1 MPLQL
6 PDIARIIKSLIPEN
20 LSTKVYVKP
29 TTNGYNVIE
38 LINKKINYTTA
49 YSVHD
54 VIDETILKDIDHYIE
69 RVQSMEYLQNIIN
82 TLKTADTTIK
92 HKHDFYHK
100 RLDFT
105 RSFDN
110 RQYALIQTEKNLAL
124 IWVANI
130 QTMDKKPLTC
140 DIVLKQWPHTYPK
153 RKIAK
158 ELKQILG
165 DTQSKTLEELTTV
178 Q

>member
-6 PDIARIIKSLIPEN
+6 PDIARIIKGLIPEN
-20 LSTKVYVKP
+20 LNTKVYVKP
-29 TTNGYNVIE
+29 TANGYNIIE

-49 YSVHD
+49 YTIHD

-69 RVQSMEYLQNIIN
+69 RVQSMEYLQDIVD
-82 TLKTADTTIK
+82 TLKTTDTTIK

-105 RSFDN
+105 RNLDN
-110 RQYALIQTEKNLAL
+110 RHYALIQTEKHLVLVWGAT
-124 IWVANI
+124 I
-130 QTMDKKPLTC
+130 QTIDKEPLTC
-140 DIVLKQWPHTYPK
+140 DIVLEQWPHTYPK

-158 ELKQILG
+158 ELKQTLD
-165 DTQSKTLEELTTV
+165 DTQSKTFEELTTI

>member
-6 PDIARIIKSLIPEN
+6 QDITRIIKGLIPEN

-29 TTNGYNVIE
+29 TTNGYNIIE
-38 LINKKINYTTA
+38 LINKKVNYTTA
-49 YSVHD
+49 YSVYD
-54 VIDETILKDIDHYIE
+54 VIDETILKDIDCYIE
-69 RVQSMEYLQNIIN
+69 RVRSMEYLQDIVD

-105 RSFDN
+105 RSLDN
-110 RQYALIQTEKNLAL
+110 RQYALIQTENYLDLVWTAK
-124 IWVANI
+124 I
-130 QTMDKKPLTC
+130 QTINKEPLTC
-140 DIVLKQWPHTYPK
+140 DIVLEQWPHKYPK

-158 ELKQILG
+158 ELKQVL
-165 DTQSKTLEELTTV
+165 DNAQTKPLDELTTI

>member
-6 PDIARIIKSLIPEN
+6 PDIARIIKGLIPEN

-29 TTNGYNVIE
+29 TANGYNIIKLV
-38 LINKKINYTTA
+38 NKKINYTTA

-69 RVQSMEYLQNIIN
+69 RVQSMEYLQDIID

-100 RLDFT
+100 RLNFM
-105 RSFDN
+105 RSHDN
-110 RQYALIQTEKNLAL
+110 RHYALIQTKKYLVL
-124 IWVANI
+124 VWVANI
-130 QTMDKKPLTC
+130 QTIDKEPLTC
-140 DIVLKQWPHTYPK
+140 DIVLKQWPNTQRK
-153 RKIAK
+153 RDIIKT
-158 ELKQILG
+158 LKQVLD
-165 DTQSKTLEELTTV
+165 DTQTKTLDELTTI